1 MIYDSKENLDFYR
14 GQGKNYETAV
24 DFLQKTDLEAIE
36 PGKYEVD
43 GKEVY
48 VNVTEYETK
57 AWEDCK
63 FETHEH
69 YTDIQYV
76 ISGSEVMT
84 YAPKKDL
91 TVKTEYNPDKD
102 VTFYTDDVRGIDMAT
117 PAGYYCIFNP
127 QDGHKPKAMNGK
139 PAMVKKVIVKIKE
152 D

>member
-14 GQGKNYETAV
+14 GLGKNYETAV

-69 YTDIQYV
+69 YRCV
-76 ISGSEVMT
+76 
-84 YAPKKDL
+84 
-91 TVKTEYNPDKD
+91 
-102 VTFYTDDVRGIDMAT
+102 
-117 PAGYYCIFNP
+117 
-127 QDGHKPKAMNGK
+127 
-139 PAMVKKVIVKIKE
+139 
-152 D
+152 